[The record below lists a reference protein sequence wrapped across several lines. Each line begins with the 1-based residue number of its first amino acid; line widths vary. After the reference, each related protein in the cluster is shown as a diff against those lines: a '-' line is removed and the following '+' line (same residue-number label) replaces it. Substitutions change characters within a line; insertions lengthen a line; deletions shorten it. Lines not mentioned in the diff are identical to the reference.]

1 MPTITGPNQESNG
14 LTITS
19 AVAHQFTFTVEN
31 TGSVVPAS
39 MLIFLDGQ
47 QVALIDHQAKYITKT
62 FTFTPV
68 GGSPI
73 SGVFVD
79 GPVYLV
85 SVTAAPTTGAP
96 TTPGPNSSGVVKN
109 NGGIIKR
116 GGNVPEARKFTVT
129 PVVHANERQVIGSVV
144 VDNNSANKAVNAG
157 VFANNTQRP
166 IARKVTTVL
175 GGVSNTVLRSGA
187 ARPELVKSINKLETL
202 RTRRFTTAIRENKYN
217 RVTGRFD
224 VGYPVVGV
232 DNLATDNAANPTR
245 SNPGQMVY
253 KIGGQVPV
261 TSNYKPKTN

>member
-47 QVALIDHQAKYITKT
+47 QVALVDHQAKYIGKS

-73 SGVFVD
+73 NGVFVD
-79 GPVYLV
+79 GSVYLV
-85 SVTAAPTTGAP
+85 SPTTSGP
-96 TTPGPNSSGVVKN
+96 TTPAPESGSMPNNNGGVVK
-109 NGGIIKR
+109 K
-116 GGNVPEARKFTVT
+116 GGNIPNSTKFTVS
-129 PVVHANERQVIGSVV
+129 PVVYADEREVVGSVV
-144 VDNNSANKAVNAG
+144 VDNNGTNKAVNAG

-202 RTRRFTTAIRENKYN
+202 RTRRFTTAVRENKYN
-217 RVTGRFD
+217 RFTNTFD
-224 VGYPVVGV
+224 IGYPVVGV
-232 DNLATDNAANPTR
+232 DNLGTDNAANPTR